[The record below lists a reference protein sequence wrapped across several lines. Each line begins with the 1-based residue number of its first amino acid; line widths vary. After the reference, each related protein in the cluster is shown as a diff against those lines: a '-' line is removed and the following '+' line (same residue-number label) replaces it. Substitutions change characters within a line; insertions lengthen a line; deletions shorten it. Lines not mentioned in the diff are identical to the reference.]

1 MILFCVTDKCMEAI
15 FGDGE
20 TVPLMKTWLK
30 EPPTPLHMANAAL
43 VVANMARSG
52 TCYVCSLLTSNN

>member
-1 MILFCVTDKCMEAI
+1 MEAI